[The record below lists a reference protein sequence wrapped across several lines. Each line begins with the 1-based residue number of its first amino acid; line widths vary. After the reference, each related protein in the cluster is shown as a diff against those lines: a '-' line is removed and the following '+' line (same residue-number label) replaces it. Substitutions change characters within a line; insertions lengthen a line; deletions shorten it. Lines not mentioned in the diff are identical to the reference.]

1 MKPDTMFWDAVIIV
15 SRNPDINCE
24 ELTRVSSGH
33 SPTEILG
40 EVNRCL
46 IGSWGLKLTSKQTQP
61 SLVSRVSFYDL
72 DCTDFFLQYERN

>member
-15 SRNPDINCE
+15 SRNPDVNCE

-33 SPTEILG
+33 SLTEILA

-46 IGSWGLKLTSKQTQP
+46 IGSWSLKLISKQTQP
-61 SLVSRVSFYDL
+61 SLVSWVSLYDL
-72 DCTDFFLQYERN
+72 DFTDFFLQYERN